1 MPKTPAY
8 VQLAAALRTQI
19 LTGEFAPGAKLPSET
34 QLMQQHDISRSVAK
48 WAISVLKGEGLVIGR
63 AGSGVYVRDSRR
75 LIRYAHGTDMR
86 TGAGPTS
93 PFARDAEQAERT
105 PTWEHDSRHD
115 VADELVAQ
123 RLAIEP
129 GAPVM
134 RTAYRFLADGEP
146 IQLSTSWEPLAITA
160 GTPVEWPED
169 GAAVGVV
176 ARLDSIGVRIDEF
189 EERLTDRPALPDEVE
204 ALDLSPTS
212 ATVWVIERTYH
223 AAGVPVETATIVLP
237 RGRYELVYRYL
248 CSDRWWVGRRSID
261 PSGGPVARGGETRGM
276 GRRRVPYTR
285 RALPP

>member
-8 VQLAAALRTQI
+8 LQLATILRTQI
-19 LTGEFAPGAKLPSET
+19 LTGDLPPGAKLPSET
-34 QLMQQHDISRSVAK
+34 QLMKQHDISRSVAK
-48 WAISVLKGEGLVIGR
+48 WAIAMLKSEGLVVGR
-63 AGSGVYVRDSRR
+63 AGSGVYVRDGRR
-75 LIRYAHGTDMR
+75 LIRYAHGRDMR
-86 TGAGPTS
+86 NTAGTTS

-115 VADELVAQ
+115 VADESIAR

-160 GTPVEWPED
+160 STPVEWPED

-176 ARLDSIGVRIDEF
+176 ARMDLIDVRIDEF
-189 EERLTDRPALPDEVE
+189 EERLTDRPALPNEVA
-204 ALDLSPTS
+204 ALDLAPPS
-212 ATVWVIERTYH
+212 ATVWVIERTYY

-237 RGRYELVYRYL
+237 RGRYELVYR
-248 CSDRWWVGRRSID
+248 V
-261 PSGGPVARGGETRGM
+261 PVH
-276 GRRRVPYTR
+276 
-285 RALPP
+285 